1 VEIGDKRNMKIENRI
16 VQLHLMYPDTEC
28 FVEKETEEEIV
39 YRVVIKK

>member
-1 VEIGDKRNMKIENRI
+1 MEIIEGRNMKIENRI

-28 FVEKETEEEIV
+28 FVEEETDEEIV